1 MQDDCDTSA
10 AQVWHKCYT
19 NDTRAIRVKNV
30 VFDNEASE
38 NISSHLYISSM
49 ANERLQGEEQFSS
62 KNYLLKMHGFRA
74 KKRSKSAPEK
84 LSFSNSENCIKKL

>member
-1 MQDDCDTSA
+1 M
-10 AQVWHKCYT
+10 
-19 NDTRAIRVKNV
+19 KNV

-62 KNYLLKMHGFRA
+62 KNYLLKMHVFHA

-84 LSFSNSENCIKKL
+84 LGFSNSENCIKKL